1 MSALYLIALGSN
13 MRVPGIGSPRRVLG
27 AALAALQLEGLDV
40 LASSPI
46 IDSAPIGPS
55 TRRYANSAAVV
66 ETALCPPELLSLLQ
80 AIEADFGRGRAQR
93 RGQRWRA
100 RALDLDIVLWSGG
113 AFTDNELTIPHC
125 EMRKRHFV
133 LGPAR
138 VIAGAW
144 RHPVTSL
151 TLEHLH
157 SRLKRMNRRARPRE
171 GWVPGSSN

>member
-1 MSALYLIALGSN
+1 MRALYLISLGSN
-13 MRVPGIGSPRRVLG
+13 IRVPGIGNPRSVLA
-27 AALAALQLEGLDV
+27 AALVALQLERLEV

-55 TRRYANSAAVV
+55 TRRYANSAAVI
-66 ETALCPPELLSLLQ
+66 ETSLHPPELLRVLQ

-113 AFTDNELTIPHC
+113 VWTDDTLTIPHR
-125 EMRKRHFV
+125 EMRGRDFV

-138 VIAGAW
+138 AVAGQW
-144 RHPVTSL
+144 RDPVTGL
-151 TLEHLH
+151 TLDHLH
-157 SRLKRMNRRARPRE
+157 ARLTRKRRGARPCE
-171 GWVPGSSN
+171 GWAPVS